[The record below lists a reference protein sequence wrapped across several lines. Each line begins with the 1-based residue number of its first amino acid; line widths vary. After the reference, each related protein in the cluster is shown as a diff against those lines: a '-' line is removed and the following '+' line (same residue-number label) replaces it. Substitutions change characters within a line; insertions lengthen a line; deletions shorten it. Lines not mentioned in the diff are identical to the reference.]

1 MAKAKQKKLRAQEET
16 FDLAPVGYL
25 IISDEGIIN
34 DANLAAA
41 TILGLSPEDLSDQP
55 ILNYIFEE
63 DKGSYFQHRRELFE
77 EAQAQACVIRMVK
90 KDKNIIWV
98 HIVANAVKNEN
109 GLQICHLAVTDI
121 TSIKETEGE
130 LLKEK
135 ALTDAIFSSA
145 PGMIYLYDDQSRLV
159 RFNSRHE
166 EMTGYSSEELSKMS
180 LLDWYK
186 GDIKSQTAVLEGIK
200 KALEEGFGEAEANLQ
215 RKDGSIIPM
224 YFTAS
229 AFKLDGKQ
237 FFTGLG
243 IDITNQK
250 KREEEIIYLSYHDQL
265 TGLYNRRFYEEEL
278 MRLDKERNLP
288 LTIVMGDVNGLKLIN
303 DSFGHQKGDELL
315 KKVADIIKKG
325 CRADDIVARLGGD
338 EFVIILPKTDELET
352 SKVID
357 RIKYLA
363 LNEKVD
369 SVGVSISFGFETKN
383 SEEENIQRI
392 FKDAEDDLY
401 RKKLYESTSMRS
413 QTIDLIMSTLY
424 EKNNREMLHS
434 KRVSEICKSIATKM
448 NLHKEIVNQIKTAGL
463 MHDIGKIGIDEN
475 ILNKKEKL
483 NNSEI
488 KEINKHSEIGYR
500 ILSSVN
506 EFSEIADHI
515 LEHQERWDGTGYP
528 KGLKGEEIS
537 MQGRIIAIADAY
549 DAMTSQRTYG
559 KILSEDE
566 AISEIKRCAGFQFDP
581 GIAKIFIEKVL
592 KKPW

>member
-1 MAKAKQKKLRAQEET
+1 MAKAKQNKLRTQEEI
-16 FDLAPVGYL
+16 FDHVPVGYL

-41 TILGLSPEDLSDQP
+41 TILGLSPEDLIDQP
-55 ILNYIFEE
+55 ILNYIFE
-63 DKGSYFQHRRELFE
+63 DDRGSYFQHRRELFE

-90 KDKNIIWV
+90 KDKTIIWV
-98 HIVANAVKNEN
+98 HIVANSVKNED
-109 GLQICHLAVTDI
+109 GFKICHLVVTDI

-159 RFNSRHE
+159 RFNSKHV

-200 KALEEGFGEAEANLQ
+200 KALEEGFGEAEADLQ
-215 RKDGSIIPM
+215 RKDGTTIPM

-278 MRLDKERNLP
+278 LRLDKERNLP

-338 EFVIILPKTDELET
+338 EFVIILPQTDEIET

-357 RIKYLA
+357 RIKNLA

-383 SEEENIQRI
+383 SEEENVQKI

-475 ILNKKEKL
+475 ILNKRDKL
-483 NNSEI
+483 SMNEI

-528 KGLKGEEIS
+528 KGLKGEQIS
-537 MQGRIIAIADAY
+537 VQGRIIAIADAY

-559 KILSEDE
+559 KTLSEDE
-566 AISEIKRCAGFQFDP
+566 AIGEIKRCSGFQFDP